1 MSDHKEKEVKK
12 QMTEAEKAEAMA
24 DVLKV
29 NYDALV
35 RVGFTDQQATLY
47 TNSVLRHYLDKED

>member
-1 MSDHKEKEVKK
+1 MEERVGTDII
-12 QMTEAEKAEAMA
+12 EKAEAMA
-24 DVLKV
+24 EVLKV

-47 TNSVLRHYLDKED
+47 TNSVLRNYLDKED